1 VSAGTPRAP
10 RPGPRAGPPRRADA
24 SGRAGLPALVW
35 PALAALVLLVGGGAW
50 ALTSEDPDPH
60 PTAPVLSPDPAYGAG
75 DVGASAEPCTTD
87 GARATPDDVDDRL
100 AAAAPGDTV
109 LLTEGTY
116 DGLDVPAGRTG
127 ARVTVKPYDCAPV
140 VVDGPVRLSS
150 YTTVAG
156 MRLEA
161 PDDEWVLLIGSRGED
176 PREQVTVRH
185 NTVRGGTIEA
195 VRIHDNVSDVD
206 VRGNDLDGGRDNHVL
221 KVVSETG
228 EYHPDRVT
236 VASNLLHK
244 DDAPDDTEDLLQAEG
259 HARLTVT
266 RNTFGRNP
274 GEDAVDVK
282 TGTVGVTLTRNY
294 FAGPRI
300 AGECVLVQGSGGRN
314 VVARNYLDT
323 GCSLSVG
330 AHLSDSAAV
339 LRENRL
345 VNGLLRLRRSSGVE
359 VLGNVMEGGTLKL
372 GVEDDDDQPR
382 DAVLTG
388 NVLLGTQT
396 LDRTTPAGLDYT
408 CTGNV
413 LHDTRGDRLRCTGTD
428 TSDPGPTPDLPADAA
443 DGSS

>member
-1 VSAGTPRAP
+1 VSTPPSPPGPSPARPPTDGGRA
-10 RPGPRAGPPRRADA
+10 RPG
-24 SGRAGLPALVW
+24 V
-35 PALAALVLLVGGGAW
+35 PALAWALLAALGLLAGGGAW
-50 ALTSEDPDPH
+50 ALSDEEQP
-60 PTAPVLSPDPAYGAG
+60 APKPPARSPDPAYGAG
-75 DVGASAEPCTTD
+75 GVGESEEPCTTT
-87 GARATPDDVDDRL
+87 GTRATPDDVDERL
-100 AAAAPGDTV
+100 DAAGPGNTV

-116 DGLDVPAGRTG
+116 EGLDVPAGRAG
-127 ARVTVKPYDCAPV
+127 ARVTVKPYDCEAV
-140 VVDGPVRLSS
+140 VVEGPVTVHS

-161 PDDEWVLLIGSRGED
+161 PDDSWVLAIGSRGEE
-176 PREQVTVRH
+176 PLRQVTVRH

-195 VRIHDNVSDVD
+195 VRIHDHVTDVA
-206 VRGNDLDGGRDNHVL
+206 VLGNDLDGGRDHHVL
-221 KVVSETG
+221 KVVSEEG

-236 VASNLLHK
+236 VAGNVFHK

-266 RNTFGRNP
+266 RNTFDRNP

-282 TGTVGVTLTRNY
+282 TGTVGVRLTRNY

-300 AGECVLVQGSGGRN
+300 DDECVLVQGSGGRN

-345 VNGLLRLRRSSGVE
+345 VDGLLRLRRSSGVE
-359 VLGNVMEGGTLKL
+359 VVGNVMEGGTLKL
-372 GVEDDDDQPR
+372 GMEDDDDQPR
-382 DAVLTG
+382 DAVLTR
-388 NVLLGTQT
+388 NVLAGTQT
-396 LDRTTPAGLDYT
+396 LDRATPAGLEYT
-408 CTGNV
+408 CTDNV

-428 TSDPGPTPDLPADAA
+428 TSDPGPSPAVPSDAPDGP
-443 DGSS
+443 S